1 MSNYAI
7 DVNIGVR
14 SVRNILTERT
24 VPALEKER
32 KWLVEA
38 WEKFDNL
45 PDEHQ
50 LSVKAMRTLIGR
62 NDNYAQSLNSAVRAG
77 LDDNDIETEVLSF

>member
-24 VPALEKER
+24 VPALKKER

-38 WEKFDNL
+38 WEKFDSL
-45 PDEHQ
+45 PDEY
-50 LSVKAMRTLIGR
+50 LLTAESMRKLIGR
-62 NDNYAQSLNSAVRAG
+62 NDKYAASLNSAVRAG